1 MSTLPEPS
9 DPHDGAESDG
19 AVAAAARRFINFV
32 LVPAWLVWGL
42 ADYACHRRSDIEHTS
57 GTHESLTHVLMIST
71 SGVGIMAGMFF
82 EVNGLVL
89 SIMATSALAHEA
101 IVLWDVG
108 YAVKLRPPSATEQ
121 HVHSFLE
128 VLPFTALAVQLCLNP
143 QDVAALLDPAKRAEQ
158 LRLKP
163 KRDPRAYAYDAAIVA
178 LATITLAIPYAEE
191 FVRCFRVD
199 HTLLPRNAKRN
210 G

>member
-1 MSTLPEPS
+1 MSMLPEQPVS
-9 DPHDGAESDG
+9 RDGAESDD

-89 SIMATSALAHEA
+89 SIMAASALAA
-101 IVLWDVG
+101 TPG
-108 YAVKLRPPSATEQ
+108 TAKLPS
-121 HVHSFLE
+121 VS
-128 VLPFTALAVQLCLNP
+128 VPV
-143 QDVAALLDPAKRAEQ
+143 PAG
-158 LRLKP
+158 
-163 KRDPRAYAYDAAIVA
+163 
-178 LATITLAIPYAEE
+178 T
-191 FVRCFRVD
+191 
-199 HTLLPRNAKRN
+199 